1 VLDVRRLQALR
12 ELDRHG
18 TIAAAA
24 DALNLT
30 ASAVSQQLAALERD
44 VGRRLLEPHG
54 RGVRLTPAAG
64 ILLEHADVLFAQLER
79 LDADLEADAAAGGHV
94 RVAAFPTAVAG
105 LVAPA
110 ARELRHAGIELAV
123 TESEAPDSFR
133 RLAAREADVVVSME
147 HAGAPQADDPRTYR
161 RDLVADVMDAAL
173 PADHPLAA
181 RTGLSLRSLRAEPW
195 VLPPVGWTCDE
206 VVTAA
211 CQASGFTPR
220 AAHRAGDWV
229 ATLAL
234 VSAGLGI
241 SVLPRLARVQA
252 PPNVVIR
259 PLRGEPPRRQLFAA
273 CHRGA
278 EARPAIAATLDAL
291 ADAAERSRRSAHE
304 LAA

>member
-24 DALNLT
+24 GALNLT
-30 ASAVSQQLAALERD
+30 ASAVSQQLSALERD

-54 RGVRLTPAAG
+54 RGVRLTPAAA

-110 ARELRHAGIELAV
+110 ASALRPAGVHLAV
-123 TESEAPDSFR
+123 TECEAPEAFR
-133 RLAAREADVVVSME
+133 RLATREADLVVSME
-147 HAGAPQADDPRTYR
+147 HTGAPQADDPRTYR

-173 PADHPLAA
+173 PDDHPLAS
-181 RTGLSLRSLRAEPW
+181 RPGLSLRSLRGEDW

-211 CQASGFTPR
+211 CQAAGFTPR
-220 AAHRAGDWV
+220 AAHRTGDWV

-234 VSAGLGI
+234 VAAGLGV
-241 SVLPRLARVQA
+241 SVLPRLARIAA
-252 PPNVVIR
+252 PPGVVLR
-259 PLRGEPPRRQLFAA
+259 PLRGDPPLRQVFAA

-278 EARPAIAATLDAL
+278 EARPAISATLDAL
-291 ADAAERSRRSAHE
+291 ADAAERSRQRE
-304 LAA
+304 QVAA